1 MIVDSP
7 VLGDISDNQY
17 TVKIANSEEQVAKAL
32 HLRYEIFYGELQRKF
47 QSDVTTDVDKFDEQC
62 HHLIVIDNNE
72 NKIVGTY
79 RLQTL
84 DQAEKGFGFYSG
96 TYFNLDGFPEDV
108 LANGFEVGRACI
120 KQEHRNGR
128 VLYLLWKGFAG
139 YLQYYKKR
147 YLFGNLGIP
156 IPNEESA
163 VAMYSQLL
171 NEGFVH
177 SSIQLQPK
185 EQFKCTLPLQKTNGS
200 SLSATKASPLLQ
212 NYIDI
217 GCTVCSKPAF
227 HPDLKLLYIMILL
240 DVNGISD
247 KVRKLFFR

>member
-7 VLGDISDNQY
+7 ILGDISDKHY
-17 TVKIANSEEQVAKAL
+17 TVKIADTEKQVINAL
-32 HLRYEIFYGELQRKF
+32 KLRYEIFYVELDRNFKN
-47 QSDVTTDVDKFDEQC
+47 DATIDEDKFDKQC

-72 NKIVGTY
+72 NEIVGTY
-79 RLQTL
+79 RLQTIE
-84 DQAEKGFGFYSG
+84 QAEKGFGFYSG
-96 TYFNLDGFPEDV
+96 TYFFLDGFPEDV
-108 LANGFEVGRACI
+108 LINGFEVGRACI

-139 YLQYYKKR
+139 YLQFYKKR
-147 YLFGNLGIP
+147 YLFGNLGIS

-163 VAMYSQLL
+163 VAMYSQLI
-171 NEGFVH
+171 NEEFIH
-177 SSIQLQPK
+177 PSIQLQPK
-185 EQFKCTLPLQKTNGS
+185 KQFKCTLPLKNTNGN

-217 GCTVCSKPAF
+217 GCAVCSKPAF

-240 DVNGISD
+240 DVHEISD
-247 KVRKLFFR
+247 KVRRLFFG